1 MSKEYF
7 LTRMS
12 QIFLTDPAAY
22 SFAHNGK
29 KIQVF
34 QNKDGDIKINYPSLF
49 GGAETYKDGKQD
61 IEFFRIRV
69 NPAKEKDYK
78 YYRDEKAGNH
88 VFFPL
93 QIIQKFTEKQEI
105 ETLYLVDGEFK
116 AYAATEAGFDVISVY
131 SQDIFNEPEAT
142 LHPDIVRLIHTCNVK
157 NIVLLLGAD
166 TLHLDWEP
174 ETDPEKDLSM
184 RLFAFAKSVKNFK
197 AQAIQHVKGVYFMH
211 INPEYL
217 SEGAKG
223 IDDLLSI
230 RTGEADYIS
239 NDLDRLHVAKNYFSG
254 INLTAESHSRINSFF
269 YLNKYQNKP
278 GAFAS
283 KFAHIVKDYPFY
295 FQGVQY
301 VVDAVDGLKILKHR
315 DNDLFVR
322 VGCKYYKNIE
332 VPNAHKKGVFD
343 KKMIEWSTVELKR
356 DYVDKGFKNFFDE
369 IPKYDDFC
377 NIPDNTAGFE
387 PVVGNCL
394 NLYFQLDHEV
404 TPGSWETIERY
415 LKHVFGDKILESGYT
430 NYDLALDYFTLLYTV
445 PTQALPIMCLVNRE
459 KNTGK
464 STMLWL
470 MKEIFKENC
479 TFIGNE
485 ELKDHLNDDWA
496 ARLVIGVDEGFID
509 KKTVIERLK
518 SMSTSKF
525 IKLRGMYKGRSE
537 IGFFGKFVITSND
550 EDNFISIDKDETR
563 FWVNKV
569 PIITNDDP
577 LLVEKMA
584 KEIPAFLAY
593 LTDREILHPR
603 VSRHWFKHTLLHNE
617 ALTKLKESSR
627 GWLEKELIIAMT
639 DRFFTHEYH
648 TLYYTIS
655 ELVDILNSNNAA
667 VKFRKADITAQLK
680 DKFGLESVNGRF
692 QHPNKPGD
700 GYQSK
705 TSEKKGRCYEFR
717 IEDFV
722 SPAKLDKEFAEYYTR
737 EQIAEFREHGSPEVY
752 LEPVKQDPFAVQAQ
766 LDIPAD
772 YSHLNANSEERRV
785 F

>member
-1 MSKEYF
+1 MPKESYF
-7 LTRMS
+7 NIRMG
-12 QIFLTDPAAY
+12 QIFTDPKAY
-22 SFAHNGK
+22 SFEHDGK
-29 KIQVF
+29 IVPVF
-34 QNKDGDIKINYPSLF
+34 KEIKDGAIQINYPSLH
-49 GGAETYKDGKQD
+49 GGAECYSEGNAIKT
-61 IEFFRIRV
+61 FHRIRV
-69 NPAKEKDYK
+69 NPDQEKEYK
-78 YYRDEKAGNH
+78 YYRDEKAGNRI
-88 VFFPL
+88 FFPL
-93 QIIQKFTEKQEI
+93 SVIQKFKDKEEI

-116 AYAATEAGFDVISVY
+116 AVAGCNAGFDMVSVY
-131 SQDIFNEPEAT
+131 SKDVFSETETA
-142 LHPDIVRLIHTCNVK
+142 LHADIVRLAHTCNIK

-166 TLHLDWEP
+166 TMMLEWEP
-174 ETDPEKDLSM
+174 ETEPDKDLSL
-184 RLFAFAKSVKNFK
+184 RLFAFARSVKNFK
-197 AQAIQHVKGVYFMH
+197 ALAMQHIKSVYFMH
-211 INPEYL
+211 LQAEYL
-217 SEGAKG
+217 SDTIKG
-223 IDDLLSI
+223 IDDLLFH
-230 RTGEADYIS
+230 RKGEGDYIC
-239 NDLDRLHVAKNYFSG
+239 NDLDRLHVAKNYFGG
-254 INLTAESHSRINSFF
+254 INLTAETPSKINSFF

-278 GAFAS
+278 GAFQS
-283 KFAHIVKDYPFY
+283 KFAHIIKDYPFY

-301 VVDAVDGLKILKHR
+301 VVDPQDGLKILKHK

-343 KKMIEWSTVELKR
+343 KKMTEWSTVELKR
-356 DYVDKGFKNFFDE
+356 DYVDRGFKNFFDE
-369 IPKYDDFC
+369 IARYDDFC
-377 NIPDNTAGFE
+377 NIPDNTESFQSTI
-387 PVVGNCL
+387 GNCL
-394 NLYFQLDHEV
+394 NLYFRLDHEV
-404 TPGSWETIERY
+404 QPGSWSTIESY
-415 LKHVFGDKILESGYT
+415 LKHVFGDRVLHSGHT
-430 NYDLALDYFTLLYTV
+430 NYDLALDYFTLLYTT

-569 PIITNDDP
+569 PVIKKDDP

-584 KEIPAFLAY
+584 KEIPAFLDF
-593 LTDREILHPR
+593 LSKREILHQR
-603 VSRHWFKHTLLHNE
+603 VSRHWFEHSLLHNE

-627 GWLEKELIIAMT
+627 GWLEKELITVIT
-639 DRFFTHEYH
+639 EQFFVHEYH

-655 ELVDILNSNNAA
+655 EITHMLNGGDSAI
-667 VKFRKADITAQLK
+667 KFRKADITTQLK

-692 QHPNKPGD
+692 QQPNKPDSGIHM
-700 GYQSK
+700 
-705 TSEKKGRCYEFR
+705 TRTHEKKGRCYEFR
-717 IEDFV
+717 VEDFL
-722 SPAKLDKEFAEYYTR
+722 SLDKLEKEFTYCTLEEIKEY
-737 EQIAEFREHGSPEVY
+737 REHGHKHYDAGEV
-752 LEPVKQDPFAVQAQ
+752 EKNNNPFPAQ
-766 LDIPAD
+766 SELDLSVN
-772 YSHLNANSEERRV
+772 YNS